1 VTPRTTAVLRPN
13 ATEPQNFDWSLSS
26 HALQLFIPE
35 EGWERIYDP
44 AEDTSRSAKL
54 KQYFPT
60 AQSSRVHFHRC
71 CAGPD
76 EHRFT
81 LVTTF
86 PRASGMT
93 SDRFDRKHVRTSCGM
108 TKRIWR
114 MHRSPLGWVS
124 KRLRHEKYE
133 QAIALFR
140 RVPASPDP
148 PLEFR
153 RDVCLFII
161 SLIYVSGSDG
171 I

>member
-1 VTPRTTAVLRPN
+1 
-13 ATEPQNFDWSLSS
+13 
-26 HALQLFIPE
+26 
-35 EGWERIYDP
+35 
-44 AEDTSRSAKL
+44 
-54 KQYFPT
+54 
-60 AQSSRVHFHRC
+60 
-71 CAGPD
+71 
-76 EHRFT
+76 
-81 LVTTF
+81 
-86 PRASGMT
+86 
-93 SDRFDRKHVRTSCGM
+93 M

-114 MHRSPLGWVS
+114 LHRFPLGWVS
-124 KRLRHEKYE
+124 NQLRHDKYE